1 MKFTKDHEWV
11 SLDGDIAT
19 VGISKHA
26 ADALGDVVFVEVPEV
41 GKTVSKGDSFAVVE
55 SVKAASDVY
64 APVSGEVVEA
74 NDALSTAPETVNSAP
89 EADGWF
95 AKKDKTEGEI
105 PAATS
110 TIKKSTSSV
119 KAPNDCTMLAAWSWL
134 KPASSCMPDA
144 PGISLMPWRVVIMI
158 SCKVF

>member
-41 GKTVSKGDSFAVVE
+41 GKTVAKGDSFAVVE

-74 NDALSTAPETVNSAP
+74 NDALSTAPETVNPPRRPTAGSP
-89 EADGWF
+89 RSRCR
-95 AKKDKTEGEI
+95 T
-105 PAATS
+105 P
-110 TIKKSTSSV
+110 
-119 KAPNDCTMLAAWSWL
+119 PNWT
-134 KPASSCMPDA
+134 P
-144 PGISLMPWRVVIMI
+144 
-158 SCKVF
+158 

>member
-74 NDALSTAPETVNSAP
+74 NDVLSTAPETVNSGA

-95 AKKDKTEGEI
+95 AKIKVSDVSQLDALMDQ
-105 PAATS
+105 AAYD
-110 TIKKSTSSV
+110 
-119 KAPNDCTMLAAWSWL
+119 AFLATL
-134 KPASSCMPDA
+134 
-144 PGISLMPWRVVIMI
+144 
-158 SCKVF
+158 

>member
-41 GKTVSKGDSFAVVE
+41 GKAVTKGDSFAVVE

-64 APVSGEVVEA
+64 SPVSGEVVEA
-74 NDALSTAPETVNSAP
+74 NDALSSAPETVNAEP
-89 EADGWF
+89 EAGGWF
-95 AKKDKTEGEI
+95 AK
-105 PAATS
+105 
-110 TIKKSTSSV
+110 IKVS
-119 KAPNDCTMLAAWSWL
+119 D
-134 KPASSCMPDA
+134 ASSLDA
-144 PGISLMPWRVVIMI
+144 LMDQAAYDQYLTTL
-158 SCKVF
+158 

>member
-74 NDALSTAPETVNSAP
+74 NDALSTAPETVN
-89 EADGWF
+89 ADATGQGWF
-95 AKKDKTEGEI
+95 AKIKVSDAGQLDGLMDQ
-105 PAATS
+105 AAYDQYLT
-110 TIKKSTSSV
+110 T
-119 KAPNDCTMLAAWSWL
+119 L
-134 KPASSCMPDA
+134 
-144 PGISLMPWRVVIMI
+144 
-158 SCKVF
+158 